1 MQHRQ
6 QVRNHKRRGFTLIE
20 VLLVL
25 AILGVIAAMVVPQL
39 LGKQKQAMIDQTK
52 LSIKAL
58 QQVLDLYALD
68 HSGEKPTTAEG
79 LNVLLQQPNND
90 DKWHGPYLK
99 DAKALPVDAWGKPF
113 TYEYPGQ
120 HHPNGTDA
128 DLSSGG
134 PDRVVGTPDDIHNW

>member
-6 QVRNHKRRGFTLIE
+6 QVRKQKRRGFTLIE

-99 DAKALPVDAWGKPF
+99 DALDPKTHRVYFPLKNVEGHPV
-113 TYEYPGQ
+113 
-120 HHPNGTDA
+120 
-128 DLSSGG
+128 L
-134 PDRVVGTPDDIHNW
+134 RVMEPKK